1 MEDSHPDADHALLKD
16 GGDPSTE
23 QFMNERSTMLANN
36 KVAADENSKGMVT
49 LQPMSPLQASS
60 TVVNL
65 LLATGPFA
73 YPYSFVRLG
82 PVMSVSIMLVC
93 CFLAYVAATFMV
105 EAIAMANSQDD
116 NRRRDSVF
124 KEECYATPAL

>member
-105 EAIAMANSQDD
+105 EAIAMANS
-116 NRRRDSVF
+116 
-124 KEECYATPAL
+124 